1 MSIGESDRQAFCAPE
16 IQRIQGELRSACGR
30 LDEAEARFRAAIGV
44 ARERQEKSLELRA
57 TMSLVRLLGRRGGAD
72 EARRKLTEIYE
83 WFTEGFDTRDL
94 REARQILDTLGSP
107 P

>member
-1 MSIGESDRQAFCAPE
+1 
-16 IQRIQGELRSACGR
+16 
-30 LDEAEARFRAAIGV
+30 V

-72 EARRKLTEIYE
+72 EARRELTEIYE